1 MINFNHIKASIE
13 SLEHSI
19 LTSKTTPDQAR
30 DAYKQFK
37 KLSDR
42 FATGETLTEAEK
54 TVWMNLS
61 LEAKRYLDDQELS
74 RLRKTLRTPL
84 MQATKRYVITDTDE
98 LVSPAG
104 FHPDDKV
111 FVATDVA
118 IHTNTLAG
126 VPVGPEMIVH
136 EVNPA

>member
-1 MINFNHIKASIE
+1 
-13 SLEHSI
+13 
-19 LTSKTTPDQAR
+19 
-30 DAYKQFK
+30 
-37 KLSDR
+37 
-42 FATGETLTEAEK
+42 
-54 TVWMNLS
+54 MNLS

-111 FVATDVA
+111 LLRPTSRSTPTRWLVCRSAQK
-118 IHTNTLAG
+118 
-126 VPVGPEMIVH
+126 
-136 EVNPA
+136 